1 MDTSR
6 SSTVYTRLQ
15 RIAELA
21 RNGPEMVFTTLG
33 HLIDLEFLT
42 EAWQHVRKDGA
53 VGVDGLTAAEYET
66 GLEVNLQSLLDRF
79 KSGTYYAPPVRRVH
93 IPKGDGT
100 KTRPIGIPTI
110 EDKVLQKAVTM
121 VVEAIYEQDFL
132 DCSYG
137 FRPGRSAH
145 DALERIWQ
153 GATAVRGGWVVDLD
167 ISAFFDSLSHS
178 ELRGFLDR
186 RVRDGVLRRTIDKW
200 LKAGVMEAGQV
211 ARSDTGTPQG
221 GVISPLLANIYLH
234 EVLDTWFVRDVQP
247 RMRGDC
253 FLVRYA
259 DDAVIVCALEEDA
272 RRLMEVLPKRLAR
285 FGLTLNPDKTRLA
298 RFVRPARLPGKDDE
312 SGPRP
317 GSFNFLGFTHFWG
330 RSRKGGWVVT
340 RKTAKDRFRRALKRI
355 AQWCQENRHLSIRE
369 QHQTLARKL
378 RGHDAYYGISGNVRA
393 LQRLRWAV
401 ARIWR
406 RWLDRRGGKILMSW
420 ERFAR
425 LLGRY
430 PLPNAR
436 IVHSVTKPRAA
447 NP

>member
-1 MDTSR
+1 
-6 SSTVYTRLQ
+6 
-15 RIAELA
+15 
-21 RNGPEMVFTTLG
+21 MVFTTLG
-33 HLIDLEFLT
+33 HLIDLEFLR

-53 VGVDGLTAAEYET
+53 VGVDGQTAADYELA
-66 GLEVNLQSLLDRF
+66 LEDNLQSLLDRF
-79 KSGTYYAPPVRRVH
+79 KSGTYHAPPVRRVH

-145 DALERIWQ
+145 DALERLWH
-153 GATAVRGGWVVDLD
+153 GAMAVGGGFVVDID

-178 ELRGFLDR
+178 ELRALLDQ

-200 LKAGVMEAGQV
+200 LRAGVMEAGQV
-211 ARSDTGTPQG
+211 ARPETGTPQG

-234 EVLDTWFVRDVQP
+234 EVLDTWFVQEVQP
-247 RMRGDC
+247 RLRRESH
-253 FLVRYA
+253 LIRYA

-272 RRLMEVLPKRLAR
+272 LRIMEVLPKRLAR
-285 FGLTLNPDKTRLA
+285 FGLTLHPDKTRLV
-298 RFVRPARLPGKDDE
+298 RFVRPTRPSGEKDAN
-312 SGPRP
+312 GLWP

-420 ERFAR
+420 ERFAG

-436 IVHSVTKPRAA
+436 ICVCRPS
-447 NP
+447 